1 MTLRRRSTRGL
12 HLLLDAASR
21 IGHLPFWHLP
31 FWLKWEVAFDRA
43 GCPNMGPKKRLPFS
57 DTKTGGGRAKKG
69 GGFRGFDHGS
79 HFTILKTILAR
90 AGGVVLRWRV
100 GYYRKNT
107 PTNGYIAHYVVS
119 QPTMAMRRLIADH
132 ISI

>member
-1 MTLRRRSTRGL
+1 MGL
-12 HLLLDAASR
+12 LAASR

-31 FWLKWEVAFDRA
+31 FWLKWEVPFDRA

-57 DTKTGGGRAKKG
+57 DTKTGGGRAKNG

-79 HFTILKTILAR
+79 HFTIFFKIKSMFTQIII
-90 AGGVVLRWRV
+90 
-100 GYYRKNT
+100 
-107 PTNGYIAHYVVS
+107 YIVYYVVS
-119 QPTMAMRRLIADH
+119 EPTMAMRRMVAEH